1 MYQHKPIGRAF
12 LLTASMCILVMGITA
27 TAMSAENDTEIL
39 KITVGKATKLT
50 PMSHQNTSKVM
61 ASRTG
66 VVAVFFPKPPRGI
79 KKYRVST
86 YAGLTWGQVN
96 ARWVYYNC

>member
-1 MYQHKPIGRAF
+1 MKRNVRYAIGVSFYIA
-12 LLTASMCILVMGITA
+12 VMVSTL
-27 TAMSAENDTEIL
+27 AMAENTEIL